1 MKKYI
6 AEMIG
11 TMVLV
16 LMGCGS
22 AVFAG
27 SVTGTVGAGVG
38 TVGVALAFG
47 LSVVAMAYA
56 IGGISGCHINPAI
69 TLGVFLT
76 GRMNGK
82 DAGMYMIFQVIGAII
97 GSAVLFALVSTG
109 AHDGPTATGSNGFG
123 EGEMLQAF
131 IAEAV
136 FTFIF
141 VLVVLGSTDPK
152 KGAGNLAGLAIGLS
166 LVLVHIVCIPITGTS
181 VNPAR
186 SIAPALFQGGE
197 QVEAREGAAGALAG
211 AALQMDHE
219 AGGGVFF
226 TETGGYDAHH
236 ALMPFLAGKHQRVP
250 FLRPQPLDL
259 GDGSGQCFL
268 LISGGSSG
276 VCTVVFLCCC
286 HKIPSSF
293 SKIRFKCV

>member
-141 VLVVLGSTDPK
+141 VLVVLGSTNTK
-152 KGAGNLAGLAIGLS
+152 IK
-166 LVLVHIVCIPITGTS
+166 
-181 VNPAR
+181 VNTA
-186 SIAPALFQGGE
+186 SAMNACNIA
-197 QVEAREGAAGALAG
+197 EA
-211 AALQMDHE
+211 
-219 AGGGVFF
+219 VFTF
-226 TETGGYDAHH
+226 IFG
-236 ALMPFLAGKHQRVP
+236 
-250 FLRPQPLDL
+250 
-259 GDGSGQCFL
+259 
-268 LISGGSSG
+268 
-276 VCTVVFLCCC
+276 
-286 HKIPSSF
+286 
-293 SKIRFKCV
+293 

>member
-136 FTFIF
+136 FTFILCIVFPVF
-141 VLVVLGSTDPK
+141 VWACHTSRQTI
-152 KGAGNLAGLAIGLS
+152 GLAIGLS

-197 QVEAREGAAGALAG
+197 ALSQLWLFIIAPFVG
-211 AALQMDHE
+211 AALS
-219 AGGGVFF
+219 AVVWNYF
-226 TETGGYDAHH
+226 
-236 ALMPFLAGKHQRVP
+236 
-250 FLRPQPLDL
+250 
-259 GDGSGQCFL
+259 GD
-268 LISGGSSG
+268 
-276 VCTVVFLCCC
+276 
-286 HKIPSSF
+286 K
-293 SKIRFKCV
+293 K